1 MPTGS
6 TQKRVRLP
14 HDTNRNA
21 LQFKGPIL
29 AKRSFRP
36 ASRSPRPRK
45 PEPTASG
52 ILTSSDFLDHI
63 AARLGQ
69 RTGDLLRDHPRRTY
83 AAIVLAMA
91 GFGATAFGVAPLTV
105 DAGSSPQRWVTES
118 VTPNDVDGQISSLA
132 QHDLSLFRSDVTR
145 SSDTADSLLRRLNVD
160 DTPAVKFLR
169 NDSLARDLLSGRS
182 GKMVQVRTNASGELD
197 ELVARYP
204 ARSAAQFNTHFTRL
218 RVTRDGDQF
227 VARVETAPLAAQA
240 RLGSGTVRNSLF
252 NATDD
257 AGLPDSV
264 ATQLAEVFATDI
276 NFHRDLRR
284 GDTFSV
290 LYEALTADGEP
301 ITWNESAGR
310 VLAAEFVNKG
320 KVNSAV
326 WYESTEAGRRG
337 AYFDLDGRSKQ
348 RSFLASPMPFSRI
361 TSGFAMRF
369 HPILQNWRQHA
380 GVDYGAPTGTPVRT
394 VSDGIVEFAG
404 WQNGYGNVVVVK
416 HAGDRST
423 LYAHLSRI
431 DVRKGQ
437 RVDQGMNLGA
447 VGATGWA
454 TGPHLHFEFKVGGV
468 QRDPSV
474 IAKLADTVALAP
486 AARSQFA
493 LWAQSAK
500 AQLSAAETLSQASAS
515 FE

>member
-1 MPTGS
+1 MTP
-6 TQKRVRLP
+6 
-14 HDTNRNA
+14 
-21 LQFKGPIL
+21 
-29 AKRSFRP
+29 
-36 ASRSPRPRK
+36 
-45 PEPTASG
+45 
-52 ILTSSDFLDHI
+52 SDFLDRL
-63 AARLGQ
+63 AVQLGQ
-69 RTGDLLRDHPRRTY
+69 RTADLLRQYPRRAY
-83 AAIVLAMA
+83 SAIVLALA
-91 GFGATAFGVAPLTV
+91 GFGATAFGVAPLSAGV
-105 DAGSSPQRWVTES
+105 DTTPQRWVTES
-118 VTPNDVDGQISSLA
+118 VTPSDLGGQVLSLS
-132 QHDLSLFRSDVTR
+132 QHDLSLFRSDVTKP
-145 SSDTADSLLRRLNVD
+145 SDTADSLLRRLNVD
-160 DTPAVKFLR
+160 DAQALMFLR
-169 NDSLARDLLSGRS
+169 SNSVARELLSGRS
-182 GKMVQVRTNASGELD
+182 GKMVQARTNASGELD

-204 ARSAAQFNTHFTRL
+204 ARNAAQFSTHFTRL
-218 RVTRDGDQF
+218 RVTREGQQF
-227 VARVETAPLAAQA
+227 VARIETAPLAAQA

-252 NATDD
+252 NATDA
-257 AGLPDSV
+257 AGIPDSV

-301 ITWNESAGR
+301 VTWNESAGR

-320 KVNSAV
+320 KVNSAI
-326 WYESTEAGRRG
+326 WYESTEPGRRG
-337 AYFDLDGRSKQ
+337 AYFDAEGRSKQ
-348 RSFLASPMPFSRI
+348 RSFLASPMAFSRI

-369 HPILQNWRQHA
+369 HPILRNWRQHA
-380 GVDYGAPTGTPVRT
+380 GVDYGAPSGTPVRT

-437 RVDQGMNLGA
+437 RVEQGLHLGA

-468 QRDPSV
+468 QRDPSA
-474 IAKLADTVALAP
+474 IASLADTLALAP
-486 AARSQFA
+486 TSRAEFA
-493 LWAQSAK
+493 QWVQSAQ
-500 AQLSAAETLSQASAS
+500 AQLSAAETLNQATAN